1 MVNSIKTKKILT
13 AEEKV
18 AALKAKLAVEE
29 KKLQKIRRQEKDN
42 FIKKVGQKIVDE
54 FNITDDERDMFKED
68 GCIRLNIV
76 GQCRKNEWMGNV
88 SAQMEIKDYDI
99 ITQSK
104 YYF

>member
-42 FIKKVGQKIVDE
+42 FIKI
-54 FNITDDERDMFKED
+54 
-68 GCIRLNIV
+68 
-76 GQCRKNEWMGNV
+76 
-88 SAQMEIKDYDI
+88 
-99 ITQSK
+99 
-104 YYF
+104 